1 MSAKR
6 LRTVGFEPPDPNK
19 ICFKMDPFR
28 PISNSNSR
36 NCHRSVHKREPN
48 RAEARDE
55 KKRLGSPK
63 SAIYVPKIPER
74 IPRCAK
80 SLKTDAGTVRVMSQS
95 GRVGPPKMDVGSYPI
110 SLSRTNRT
118 LPYIIPS
125 LLHAIIHSLL
135 CASLALAVQYRVA
148 PYTQCI

>member
-1 MSAKR
+1 MSAEG

-80 SLKTDAGTVRVMSQS
+80 SLKTDAGTVRVMSQN
-95 GRVGPPKMDVGSYPI
+95 GRVTPPKMDVGSHPI

-118 LPYIIPS
+118 LPYGLVVIQLVI
-125 LLHAIIHSLL
+125 
-135 CASLALAVQYRVA
+135 RVF
-148 PYTQCI
+148 PNRINSYSFVIN